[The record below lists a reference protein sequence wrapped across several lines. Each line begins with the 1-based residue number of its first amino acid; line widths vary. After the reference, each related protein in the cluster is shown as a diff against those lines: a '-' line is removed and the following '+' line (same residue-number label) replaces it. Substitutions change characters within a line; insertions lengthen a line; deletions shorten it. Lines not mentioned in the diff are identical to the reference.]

1 MKKDVNGSS
10 DTALNHPSDAS
21 SAAGG
26 QSGGDCTQQQIS
38 NSQEANLSES
48 KAAKRAKRVIDL
60 CIYESADIDFDGN
73 QGTVE
78 YIDKTSWGFV
88 VVPIA
93 VISKKRISLFHP
105 DAPSL
110 DTTATSRGET
120 GDNEYK
126 ERMIEYITK
135 IRYCQHRDYIFSIY
149 VYGSRV
155 RLIRWDCSGAIVCE
169 PFNIKKEHE
178 KLHRFLFRLGKMT
191 RTQWGYDGS
200 VWRAT
205 EEEAERF
212 RSYQPQYANHKIY
225 KDAARTCGPEL

>member
-26 QSGGDCTQQQIS
+26 QSGGDGTQQQIS
-38 NSQEANLSES
+38 NTQEAELSGLEGE
-48 KAAKRAKRVIDL
+48 KQVVGL

-110 DTTATSRGET
+110 DTTTTSRGET

-135 IRYCQHRDYIFSIY
+135 IRYCQHRDHIFSIY

-155 RLIRWDCSGAIVCE
+155 RLIR
-169 PFNIKKEHE
+169 
-178 KLHRFLFRLGKMT
+178 
-191 RTQWGYDGS
+191 
-200 VWRAT
+200 
-205 EEEAERF
+205 
-212 RSYQPQYANHKIY
+212 
-225 KDAARTCGPEL
+225 